1 MVDINHNLIK
11 GCPLCSI
18 FLNSGQK
25 YLFIDKDNLKS
36 SDFVIIEGKRTPIVV
51 VRDHID
57 VISNS
62 LWGRILYETRNL
74 YGASVRLQCKPMIV
88 EDHWHAFVVR

>member
-1 MVDINHNLIK
+1 MVDINHNLVS

-18 FLNSGQK
+18 FLNSSQK
-25 YLFIDKDNLKS
+25 YLFIDKNSLKS
-36 SDFVIIEGKRTPIVV
+36 SDFVIIEGKKTPIIV

-74 YGASVRLQCKPMIV
+74 YGNSVRLTSKPMIV
-88 EDHWHAFVVR
+88 EDHWCAYVMK